1 MANEEERKIKE
12 MFADWKEQIK
22 RTEVHVNTNKLYS
35 QENSHYIL
43 SCRNN
48 CFSNLIH
55 LTGLLPSQ
63 TTNLTTGAMS
73 RRFATI
79 LNEREREKERE
90 KGGGRERESMPVVPD
105 SIFYFC
111 LHVECL
117 EINYCVV

>member
-79 LNEREREKERE
+79 LNEREREK
-90 KGGGRERESMPVVPD
+90 GGGRERERERVCLWCLTAFF
-105 SIFYFC
+105 IFVFM
-111 LHVECL
+111 
-117 EINYCVV
+117 